1 MHYASG
7 TYFIISVQDQ
17 VSSAGFI
24 QTLTLFKNSNTFT
37 TSAEGTNEDSE
48 IRNEIGVTMYTPNTN
63 ELQKVSTSSLSDERV
78 RNSNN
83 NNIFSRL
90 GTNNTPITRIG
101 N

>member
-1 MHYASG
+1 
-7 TYFIISVQDQ
+7 
-17 VSSAGFI
+17 
-24 QTLTLFKNSNTFT
+24 
-37 TSAEGTNEDSE
+37 
-48 IRNEIGVTMYTPNTN
+48 MYTPNTN